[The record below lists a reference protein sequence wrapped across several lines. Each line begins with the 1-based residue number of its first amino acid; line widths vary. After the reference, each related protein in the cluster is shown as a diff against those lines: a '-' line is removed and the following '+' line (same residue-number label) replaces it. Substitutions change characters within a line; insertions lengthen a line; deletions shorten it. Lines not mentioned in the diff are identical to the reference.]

1 LQAGG
6 GAGTDS
12 GRRFDVFFEDIDVCN
27 LSDDDSSTSSYEETY
42 GSCDTSKFPVCQDD
56 ELICY
61 NRRPSR
67 TRFYSDTRQPVFYI
81 DYRDVYCY
89 PNSWD
94 GCSSCSPGRYCFSEK
109 RCILDDKDYPCS
121 KWF

>member
-67 TRFYSDTRQPVFYI
+67 TRFY
-81 DYRDVYCY
+81 